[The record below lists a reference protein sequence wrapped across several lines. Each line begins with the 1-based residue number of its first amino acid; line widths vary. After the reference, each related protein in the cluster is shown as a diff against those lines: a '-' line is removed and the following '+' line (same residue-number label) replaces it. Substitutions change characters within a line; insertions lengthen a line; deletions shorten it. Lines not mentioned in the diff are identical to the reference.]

1 MYFLSPTI
9 EFLTGLNSS
18 SNSYWTILSTV
29 TMWDCSDHSEVLK
42 PPQPQALQF
51 GEQPLGNFPTFSV
64 SGDYLLWTGSP
75 WANTQTFFL
84 APAGVS
90 RHTVSSTFEG
100 LSPSQNQ
107 EAGSHKILAT
117 SGQFSAEVKWQLGD
131 HMIHFPTGDTVDSER
146 GAVLEWCWDSSR
158 CGPAWCWANCPQ
170 SGSHSLQAKLYCL
183 QGGPQHCRK
192 LPVTT
197 PPHILCPLSLR

>member
-1 MYFLSPTI
+1 MVISPHFLYLEIICYELVAPGPTHR
-9 EFLTGLNSS
+9 L
-18 SNSYWTILSTV
+18 
-29 TMWDCSDHSEVLK
+29 
-42 PPQPQALQF
+42 
-51 GEQPLGNFPTFSV
+51 
-64 SGDYLLWTGSP
+64 
-75 WANTQTFFL
+75 FFL

-146 GAVLEWCWDSSR
+146 GAVLE
-158 CGPAWCWANCPQ
+158 
-170 SGSHSLQAKLYCL
+170 
-183 QGGPQHCRK
+183 
-192 LPVTT
+192 
-197 PPHILCPLSLR
+197 